1 MWWKNAAWQSS
12 FHLHLLL
19 YELLV
24 IVYFSGPCLILILT
38 KENAV
43 EEWRAMIGPT
53 DPDQAK
59 ETSPNSLRARFASDI
74 LHNSVHGS
82 SNEQHA
88 EEKIRFIFGDICS
101 DTELTTDGE
110 TDSTILGNHMTV
122 CDSLYHLSHHLVW
135 FIYNNFVFVGFYIWF
150 LLDRYISSVILIKV
164 GNKDQF
170 LSAKEQDFS
179 VDENTEMSRSTT
191 QESPD
196 SHHQRDEGT
205 VRVTTK
211 GFADIGCCSSRA
223 SKSAFLDWKQHNGAT
238 NA

>member
-1 MWWKNAAWQSS
+1 MRRKNAAWQSL

-19 YELLV
+19 YEHLL
-24 IVYFSGPCLILILT
+24 IVYFSGPCLMLILT

-43 EEWRAMIGPT
+43 KEWRAMMGPT

-110 TDSTILGNHMTV
+110 TDSTILGSHMTV
-122 CDSLYHLSHHLVW
+122 CDSLYHLSHHLVS
-135 FIYNNFVFVGFYIWF
+135 FIYNNLVFAGFYICF
-150 LLDRYISSVILIKV
+150 LLDLYISSVNIV
-164 GNKDQF
+164 
-170 LSAKEQDFS
+170 
-179 VDENTEMSRSTT
+179 
-191 QESPD
+191 
-196 SHHQRDEGT
+196 
-205 VRVTTK
+205 
-211 GFADIGCCSSRA
+211 
-223 SKSAFLDWKQHNGAT
+223 
-238 NA
+238 